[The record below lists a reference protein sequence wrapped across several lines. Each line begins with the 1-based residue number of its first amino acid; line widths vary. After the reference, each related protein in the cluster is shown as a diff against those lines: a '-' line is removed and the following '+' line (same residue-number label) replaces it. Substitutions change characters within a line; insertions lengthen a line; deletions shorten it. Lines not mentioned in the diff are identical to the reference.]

1 MPNRR
6 ADPSILHADVDSFFA
21 SVEQRRDPALRG
33 RAVVVGAGVVM
44 AASYEAKARGVRGG
58 MSGDTARR
66 LCPEAITVDPHFDEY
81 TRASRELFEVFR
93 RTAPTVEG
101 LSLEEA
107 FLDVS
112 GLERISGTAEWIAAK
127 LRREVRDDLGLP
139 ISVGVARSKTLAK
152 MASRA
157 AKPDGLLV
165 VPAGGERDFLH
176 PLPVEAIWGVGEAT
190 AKRIHRLGV
199 RTVGDLAAIPEASLI
214 AALGRH
220 SGSHLHAM
228 ANLREH
234 RRVRPRPRR
243 RSIGSQSAMGRGCH
257 SKRKIER
264 TLDRLVDRVTRR
276 LRNAGRAG
284 RTVVLRLRFGDY
296 SSSTRSR
303 TLPRA
308 TDGTDPVRAAAQA
321 LLAEARPLIVERGI
335 TLVGISITNLDHESA
350 GVQLELPLF
359 GPKTAGLDS
368 AIDTLRERFGT
379 DSVIRGTGPGVRR
392 GFFD

>member
-1 MPNRR
+1 MDEHREEPT
-6 ADPSILHADVDSFFA
+6 ILHADVDSFFA
-21 SVEQRRDPALRG
+21 SVEQRRDPSLRG
-33 RAVVVGAGVVM
+33 KAVVVGAGVVM
-44 AASYEAKARGVRGG
+44 AASYEAKACGVKGG
-58 MSGDTARR
+58 MSGATARR
-66 LCPEAITVDPHFDEY
+66 LCPEAITVEPHFDEY
-81 TRASRELFEVFR
+81 TRASRELFAVFR
-93 RTAPTVEG
+93 NAAPTVEG

-107 FLDVS
+107 FLDVG

-127 LRREVRDDLGLP
+127 LRREVRDELGLP

-157 AKPDGLLV
+157 AKPNGLLV
-165 VPAGGERDFLH
+165 VAAGSERDFLH

-214 AALGRH
+214 ATLGRH

-243 RSIGSQSAMGRGCH
+243 CSIGSQSAMGRGRH
-257 SKRKIER
+257 SRRKIER

-276 LRNAGRAG
+276 LRGAERAG
-284 RTVVLRLRFGDY
+284 RTVVLRLRFADY
-296 SSSTRSR
+296 SRSTRSR

-308 TDGTDPVRAAAQA
+308 TDATDPIRAAAQA
-321 LLAEARPLIVERGI
+321 LLAEARPLILERGI
-335 TLVGISITNLDHESA
+335 TLVGVTITNLDDASA
-350 GVQLELPLF
+350 GVQLELPLY
-359 GPKTAGLDS
+359 GSPTTELDT
-368 AIDTLRERFGT
+368 AIDELRERFGT
-379 DSVIRGTGPGVRR
+379 GSVIRGTGPGVRK

>member
-1 MPNRR
+1 MRDQPT
-6 ADPSILHADVDSFFA
+6 ILHADVDSYFA
-21 SVEQRRDPALRG
+21 SVEQRLDPSLRG
-33 RAVVVGAGVVM
+33 KAVIVGPGVVM
-44 AASYEAKARGVRGG
+44 AASYEAKACGVKGG
-58 MSGDTARR
+58 MSGSTARR
-66 LCPEAITVDPHFDEY
+66 LCPEAIFVEPHFDEY
-81 TRASRELFEVFR
+81 VSVSRDLFALFR

-107 FLDVS
+107 FLDVA
-112 GLERISGTAEWIAAK
+112 GLERISGTAEWIAAR
-127 LRREVRDDLGLP
+127 LRRDVRTELGLP

-214 AALGRH
+214 AALGKH

-243 RSIGSQSAMGRGCH
+243 RSIGSQSAMGRGRH
-257 SKRKIER
+257 SKRKVER

-276 LRNAGRAG
+276 LRAAGRAG
-284 RTVVLRLRFGDY
+284 RTVVLRLRFADY
-296 SSSTRSR
+296 SRSTRSR

-308 TDGTDPVRAAAQA
+308 TDATDPIRAAAQA
-321 LLAEARPLIVERGI
+321 LLAEARPLILERGI
-335 TLVGISITNLDHESA
+335 TLVGVTVTNLDHEGA

-359 GPKTAGLDS
+359 GGGTTGLDA
-368 AIDTLRERFGT
+368 AIDEIRERFGT
-379 DSVIRGTGPGVRR
+379 ASVIRGTGPGVRK

>member
-1 MPNRR
+1 MRDAPT
-6 ADPSILHADVDSFFA
+6 ILHADVDSYFA
-21 SVEQRRDPALRG
+21 SVEQRLDPSLRG
-33 RAVVVGAGVVM
+33 RAVIVGPGVVM
-44 AASYEAKARGVRGG
+44 AASYEAKVLGVKGG
-58 MSGDTARR
+58 MSASTARR
-66 LCPEAITVDPHFDEY
+66 LCPEAIFVEPHFDEY
-81 TRASRELFEVFR
+81 VSISRELFALFR

-112 GLERISGTAEWIAAK
+112 GLERISGTAEWIAAR
-127 LRREVRDDLGLP
+127 LRRDVREELGLP

-165 VPAGGERDFLH
+165 VAAAGERDFLH

-214 AALGRH
+214 AALGKH

-243 RSIGSQSAMGRGCH
+243 RSIGSQSAMGRGRH
-257 SKRKIER
+257 SKRKVER

-276 LRNAGRAG
+276 LRGAGRAG
-284 RTVVLRLRFGDY
+284 RTVVLRLRFADY
-296 SSSTRSR
+296 SRSTRCR

-308 TDGTDPVRAAAQA
+308 TDATEPIRAAART
-321 LLAEARPLIVERGI
+321 LLEEARPLILERGI
-335 TLVGISITNLDHESA
+335 TLVGVTITNLDHEGS

-359 GPKTAGLDS
+359 GPPTAELDS
-368 AIDTLRERFGT
+368 AIDEIRERFGT
-379 DSVIRGTGPGVRR
+379 ESVLRGTGLKLRK
-392 GFFD
+392 GFHG